1 MSDIALPLLFDAVA
15 GLADPAVANSLEA
28 FRRDGTPPALLAL
41 CDLLFPGLENAMWRD
56 GRLDVEALGRYQAV
70 VREADEWLTGQ
81 PDDPRH
87 EFLVVVPVADR
98 PRHLRAFLE
107 SLYTLRQRFPWGAV
121 TALVADDSGG
131 RDNIAEN
138 RRIVSDCRDRG
149 LAAEYF
155 GLEEQ
160 LKLLDALDADTRQ
173 ALAGVLG
180 SHDRSR
186 FWHKGASNMR
196 NITYLELAPRAG
208 QGREKLFWFADSDQE
223 FRAGDDCFLNYFYH
237 LDRIFSRQPVTLL
250 TGKVVGDPP
259 VSPAVMA
266 GNFLDDVLAFMRDLA
281 ARQAA
286 STCAYHDDRE
296 EKADDAAYHD
306 MAELFGFQEKGHSF
320 RYHCPLEG
328 SHDHRRCFEAY
339 AARLGGFFDGEHLTR
354 RTAYEYRPLAETLVP
369 ARTVYTGNYVFNRRG
384 LAWFIPFASLKLR
397 MAGPV
402 LGRMVAA
409 ELGEGFV
416 SANLPMLHKRT
427 VAEAGRSE
435 FRPGIVHDEVLSDIS
450 GEFERQYYGDVMLFS
465 MIRLTEQG
473 YPARE
478 LAAQDIRQVLE
489 DVEQDMRGRYEGKRR
504 DILSRT
510 GQLRRLLEDERQWWH
525 QCPGAVEQLRR
536 FMASM
541 EQSFGDRARGVSL
554 MRSAEHRDRRLADM
568 THALLAYRG
577 ERARWE
583 RLMP

>member
-1 MSDIALPLLFDAVA
+1 MLPLLFDAVA
-15 GLADPAVANSLEA
+15 GLADPAVVNRLEA
-28 FRRDGTPPALLAL
+28 FRRDGTPAALLAL
-41 CDLLFPGLENAMWRD
+41 CDPLFPRLEDAMWRD
-56 GRLDVEALGRYQAV
+56 GQLDRKALRHYQAV
-70 VREADEWLTGQ
+70 VGEVDKWLAGH

-87 EFLVVVPVADR
+87 EFVVVVPVADR
-98 PRHLRAFLE
+98 PRHLRAFLD
-107 SLYTLRQRFPWGAV
+107 SLHALRQCFPWGPV
-121 TALVADDSGG
+121 SVLVADDSGG
-131 RDNIAEN
+131 GENIAQN
-138 RRIVSDCRDRG
+138 RRIVADFRG
-149 LAAEYF
+149 LGLEAEYF
-155 GLEEQ
+155 GQEEQ
-160 LKLLDALDADTRQ
+160 LKLLDTLDADTRQ

-180 SHDRSR
+180 THDRSR

-196 NITYLELAPRAG
+196 NITYLELARRAG
-208 QGREKLFWFADSDQE
+208 RGREKLFWFADSDQE
-223 FRAGDDCFLNYFYH
+223 FRAGDAYFLNYFYH

-266 GNFLDDVLAFMRDLA
+266 GNFLEDVLAFMKDLA
-281 ARQAA
+281 DRQASSA
-286 STCAYHDDRE
+286 CAYHDDRE

-320 RYHCPLEG
+320 QYHCPLEG
-328 SHDHRRCFEAY
+328 PHDHRRCFEAY

-402 LGRMVAA
+402 LGRMIAA

-435 FRPGIVHDEVLSDIS
+435 FRPGIVHDEALSDIS

-465 MIRLTEQG
+465 MIRLTELG
-473 YPARE
+473 CPVRE
-478 LAAQDIRQVLE
+478 LAAQAIRQVLDE
-489 DVEQDMRGRYEGKRR
+489 VEGEMRGRYEGKRR
-504 DILSRT
+504 DILART
-510 GQLRRLLEDERQWWH
+510 GQLRQLLEDEGQWWH
-525 QCPGAVEQLRR
+525 QCPAGVEQLRR

-541 EQSFGDRARGVSL
+541 EQSFGDQARGVGL
-554 MRSAEHRDRRLADM
+554 MRSAEHRERRLADM
-568 THALLAYRG
+568 THALLAYRV
-577 ERARWE
+577 ERDLWE
-583 RLMP
+583 GLMP